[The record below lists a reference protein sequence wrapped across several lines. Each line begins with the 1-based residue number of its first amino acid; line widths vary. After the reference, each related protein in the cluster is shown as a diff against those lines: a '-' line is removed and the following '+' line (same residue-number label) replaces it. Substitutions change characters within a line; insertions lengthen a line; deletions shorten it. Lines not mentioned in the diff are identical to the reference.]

1 MTDPV
6 GWLLALGLAVL
17 VAAEL
22 LALAAPP
29 LGLTLSARVRRLVG
43 ASRGRRIGLAAVLA
57 ILYTHIVYEWP
68 W

>member
-6 GWLLALGLAVL
+6 GGLLALSAAGF

-22 LALAAPP
+22 LALGAPP
-29 LGLTLSARVRRLVG
+29 LGLTLSARLRRFVG
-43 ASRGRRIGLAAVLA
+43 ASRWRRIGLAAVLV
-57 ILYTHIVYEWP
+57 ILYTHIVYAWP